1 MPRSR
6 DCMVE
11 SPRWPG
17 GARGRMRRSEVRWG
31 QRQKVQCSDRFCV
44 SGSERAPPVALLLRL
59 PNLRCLAPNSI
70 LLPMSAPLFHPA
82 VDAWFGKHFAAAT
95 EPQVRAWPLIQSGKN
110 VLIAAPTGSGKTL
123 AAFLSAIDELVR
135 LGAGMST
142 PTLAASFTNSAAAL
156 PPEGAQ
162 FAPPG
167 GPSARTTTP
176 TLAASL

>member
-1 MPRSR
+1 
-6 DCMVE
+6 
-11 SPRWPG
+11 
-17 GARGRMRRSEVRWG
+17 
-31 QRQKVQCSDRFCV
+31 
-44 SGSERAPPVALLLRL
+44 
-59 PNLRCLAPNSI
+59 
-70 LLPMSAPLFHPA
+70 MSAPLFHPA

-142 PTLAASFTNSAAAL
+142 PMLAADAAAL

-162 FAPPG
+162 FAPRG
-167 GPSARTTTP
+167 GPSA
-176 TLAASL
+176 LI